1 MNRVTAGPRDGLASP
16 LVPSASVGG
25 YADGGALGGAAA
37 TPLQDPP
44 TVAPRPALEPRS
56 WSTASDDSLRRAAAF
71 GDLEAF
77 HEIVGRHGPAM
88 YRYAQRTVSD
98 RGDAEEAVQDAFV
111 AAWQTLPDFRGDS
124 SLRTWL
130 FTITR
135 RKAIDLLRK
144 RRPVPVGDDMM
155 TELVRSDEQD
165 DAGSGFLDALEVA
178 LAKLPETQRSVW
190 LLREVEQLSYA
201 EIASVLRST
210 ETVVRGQ
217 LSRARANLQAQLRA
231 WKP

>member
-1 MNRVTAGPRDGLASP
+1 MSI
-16 LVPSASVGG
+16 GG
-25 YADGGALGGAAA
+25 YADGGALGGAAT
-37 TPLQDPP
+37 TP
-44 TVAPRPALEPRS
+44 VAPPQEAHPTPAPEPRS
-56 WSTASDDSLRRAAAF
+56 WASASDESLRRAAAF
-71 GDLEAF
+71 GDIEAF

-155 TELVRSDEQD
+155 TELVRPDETD
-165 DAGSGFLDALEVA
+165 EPGSGFMEALEVA
-178 LAKLPETQRSVW
+178 LTKLPETQRSVW

-201 EIASVLRST
+201 EIAAVLRTT
-210 ETVVRGQ
+210 ETAVRGQ
-217 LSRARANLQAQLRA
+217 LSRARTNLQTQLRA